1 MKKLLLLLLLPFFAV
16 GQDLYLDHSYINP
29 SGFAVGDQI
38 TVKFNTLD
46 NNTSTPSLLQFD
58 FQFNNKLLQLDG
70 YTWKVTSNG
79 TNSTAQT
86 SWNSWNGYSFSPDST
101 NNTNQL
107 SAQFGSWGAG
117 SASYV
122 VDGDWTVV
130 RITIQDGQA
139 IKHADTLLEVDFTIK
154 NKNGTNY
161 TDYSETTR
169 LNWARAID
177 NSDGTSYLVDGMTMA
192 VNLGNVSVP
201 TDGGITIKVDVPHTN
216 KTALGYEVYHESQLD
231 ANGYPN
237 ANEAAQYS
245 GNFDANGEAVLNGM
259 YVNENYWVNVTI
271 IGLHSWLD
279 DVITVTDVYNVFKYA
294 HGDNLDGT
302 SNGWEYDIQNILGE
316 VTNDQQVNFDDSYEL
331 LAHIN
336 GYATSGNVTSGVNGA
351 FNLSGEITTFGVPG
365 NNFLNKIITPTAN
378 QTIFTFGHGLR
389 GDVDFSHST
398 QPTAAAAKNANFT
411 AKVFSAPT
419 LFATARSTEQENLN
433 IVSSLVGDQVE
444 LSVNMTKTGLVG
456 TQFKVTF
463 DSNILEFDSVVYD
476 TGNEMTNFMK
486 SNDDTIWI
494 GSLDAD
500 GDQTVKTGTPYKIV
514 FKTKQTITN
523 TIGLINYKITEGVK
537 ANGTKVNF
545 NIQ

>member
-1 MKKLLLLLLLPFFAV
+1 MKKLLLFLLLPFFAV

-46 NNTSTPSLLQFD
+46 NNSSTPSLLQFD

-70 YTWKVTSNG
+70 YTWKVTGNG

-86 SWNSWNGYSFSPDST
+86 SWNSWTGYTFNPDTTYQDNYLTLQYQAWNAGDATYTT
-101 NNTNQL
+101 N
-107 SAQFGSWGAG
+107 A
-117 SASYV
+117 
-122 VDGDWTVV
+122 DWTVV

-139 IKHADTLLEVDFTIK
+139 IDHNDTLIEVNFTIK

-161 TDYSETTR
+161 NDYSQTTK
-169 LNWARAID
+169 LNWARATD
-177 NSDGTSYLVDGMTMA
+177 NSNGTNYSVDGMSMS

-201 TDGGITIKVDVPHTN
+201 TNGGITIKVDVPHNN

-231 ANGYPN
+231 ANGNPN
-237 ANEAAQYS
+237 ANEAAQYN

-259 YVNENYWVNVTI
+259 YVNENYRVNVYI
-271 IGLHSWLD
+271 VGLHSWLD
-279 DVITVTDVYNVFKYA
+279 DVITVTDVYKVFKYA

-302 SNGWEYDIQNILGE
+302 SNGWEYDIQNVLGE

-351 FNLSGEITTFGVPG
+351 FNVSGEITTFGVPG
-365 NNFLNKIITPTAN
+365 NNFLNKIITPTTN

-398 QPTAAAAKNANFT
+398 EPTAAAAKNTNFT
-411 AKVFSAPT
+411 AKSVVGASKVAE
-419 LFATARSTEQENLN
+419 TANLT
-433 IVSSLVGDQVE
+433 ISSQIVGDKVE
-444 LSVNMTKTGLVG
+444 LSVGTTKTGLVG
-456 TQFKVTF
+456 TQLKVSF
-463 DSNILEFDSVVYD
+463 DNNILEFDSVVYD
-476 TGNEMTNFMK
+476 TGNEMTNFMR
-486 SNDDTIWI
+486 SNEDTIWI

-500 GDQTVKTGTPYKIV
+500 GDQTVKTGTPYKII
-514 FKTKQTITN
+514 FKTKQTIQN

>member
-1 MKKLLLLLLLPFFAV
+1 MKKLLLFLLLPFFAV

-70 YTWKVTSNG
+70 YTWKVTGNG

-107 SAQFGSWGAG
+107 SAQFGAWGAG
-117 SASYV
+117 NASYV

-169 LNWARAID
+169 LNWARAVD
-177 NSDGTSYLVDGMTMA
+177 NSDGTSYLVNGMTMA
-192 VNLGNVSVP
+192 VDLGTVSVP

-237 ANEAAQYS
+237 ANEAAQYN

-271 IGLHSWLD
+271 GGLHSWLD
-279 DVITVTDVYNVFKYA
+279 DVITVTDVYKVFKYA

-302 SNGWEYDIQNILGE
+302 SNGWEYEIQNILGE
-316 VTNDQQVNFDDSYEL
+316 VTNDQQVNFNDSYEL

-351 FNLSGEITTFGVPG
+351 FNVSGEITTFGVPG

-398 QPTAAAAKNANFT
+398 EPTAAAAKNANFT
-411 AKVFSAPT
+411 AKSA
-419 LFATARSTEQENLN
+419 AGASKVIEESNLD
-433 IVSSLVGDQVE
+433 ITSIITGDVVE
-444 LSVNMTKTGLVG
+444 LTINTEKTGLVG
-456 TQFKVTF
+456 TQITLNF
-463 DSNILEFDSVVYD
+463 DDTILEFDSVVYD
-476 TGNEMTNFMK
+476 TGNTMTNFSRVEGGK
-486 SNDDTIWI
+486 LWI
-494 GSLDAD
+494 GSLDSSGANE
-500 GDQTVKTGTPYKIV
+500 VKTGTPYKVI
-514 FKTKQTITN
+514 FKTKQPIQN
-523 TIGLINYKITEGVK
+523 TIGLINYQITEGVK